1 MGYLYLALPISLELI
16 GTTCLKYSEGF
27 TKLYP
32 SLATLAAYGLC
43 FYLFSKSLLYLHLS
57 IAYAIWC
64 AIGIVA
70 ATLISV
76 FLFNEALSPAGYFAI
91 ALIVA
96 GVIILNLLARRI
108 KHNLIKAYKKRFQ
121 VLSPKPFYFIF

>member
-1 MGYLYLALPISLELI
+1 MGYLYLALAISLELI

-32 SLATLAAYGLC
+32 SFATLADYGLC
-43 FYLFSKSLLYLHLS
+43 FYLFSKSLLYLHLNLS

-96 GVIILNLLARRI
+96 GVIILNLFGPA
-108 KHNLIKAYKKRFQ
+108 H
-121 VLSPKPFYFIF
+121 

>member
-1 MGYLYLALPISLELI
+1 MGYLYLALAISLELI

-76 FLFNEALSPAGYFAI
+76 FFSM
-91 ALIVA
+91 
-96 GVIILNLLARRI
+96 
-108 KHNLIKAYKKRFQ
+108 KRFPRQ
-121 VLSPKPFYFIF
+121 AILPLPLLWQAL

>member
-1 MGYLYLALPISLELI
+1 MGYLYLALAISLELI

-57 IAYAIWC
+57 NAYAIWC

-96 GVIILNLLARRI
+96 GVIILNLFGPA
-108 KHNLIKAYKKRFQ
+108 H
-121 VLSPKPFYFIF
+121 

>member
-1 MGYLYLALPISLELI
+1 MGYLYLALAISLELI
-16 GTTCLKYSEGF
+16 GTTYLKYSEGF

-96 GVIILNLLARRI
+96 GVIILNLFGPA
-108 KHNLIKAYKKRFQ
+108 H
-121 VLSPKPFYFIF
+121 

>member
-1 MGYLYLALPISLELI
+1 MGYLYLALAIILELI

-76 FLFNEALSPAGYFAI
+76 FLFNEALSRQAI
-91 ALIVA
+91 LP
-96 GVIILNLLARRI
+96 LPLLWQE
-108 KHNLIKAYKKRFQ
+108 L
-121 VLSPKPFYFIF
+121 

>member
-1 MGYLYLALPISLELI
+1 MGITI
-16 GTTCLKYSEGF
+16 
-27 TKLYP
+27 
-32 SLATLAAYGLC
+32 C

-91 ALIVA
+91 TLIVA
-96 GVIILNLLARRI
+96 GVIILNLFGPA
-108 KHNLIKAYKKRFQ
+108 H
-121 VLSPKPFYFIF
+121 

>member
-1 MGYLYLALPISLELI
+1 MPFTCNACRLRVMLLLI
-16 GTTCLKYSEGF
+16 
-27 TKLYP
+27 
-32 SLATLAAYGLC
+32 
-43 FYLFSKSLLYLHLS
+43 SKSLLYLHLS

-96 GVIILNLLARRI
+96 GVIILNLFGPA
-108 KHNLIKAYKKRFQ
+108 H
-121 VLSPKPFYFIF
+121 

>member
-1 MGYLYLALPISLELI
+1 MGYLYLALAISLELI

-76 FLFNEALSPAGYFAI
+76 FFLMKHFLRQVILPLPLLWQAL
-91 ALIVA
+91 
-96 GVIILNLLARRI
+96 
-108 KHNLIKAYKKRFQ
+108 
-121 VLSPKPFYFIF
+121 

>member
-1 MGYLYLALPISLELI
+1 MGYLYLALAISLELI

-27 TKLYP
+27 SKLYP

-76 FLFNEALSPAGYFAI
+76 FFNEALSPAGYFAI
-91 ALIVA
+91 TLIVA
-96 GVIILNLLARRI
+96 GVIILNLFGPA
-108 KHNLIKAYKKRFQ
+108 H
-121 VLSPKPFYFIF
+121 